1 MSATRDSGATMGYIA
16 VLFVL
21 AAGAAA
27 LVWFGIP
34 VTSSGSSVSEAQGF
48 ESSPKDPLEAPIS
61 RDFSWT
67 NDMVWIPSG
76 TFWRGSESGQSDER
90 PVREISITGFW
101 MDQTEVTVRQYEQ
114 FVRETDYVTVAERK
128 PNPEDFPG
136 ADPAL
141 LVPGSVVF
149 APPMEPVSLQNHY
162 AWWSYAPGASW
173 RRPEGAES
181 SISGREN
188 FPVVHVCWE
197 DVVAYANWAGK
208 RLPTEA
214 EWEYAA
220 RGGFNRREFIWGN
233 DLAPNQQWRANIWQG
248 EFPVHNSAND
258 GFAAVGPVRSFQA
271 NGYGLYDMAGNVWE
285 WCLDWYL
292 PDYYSSCPPKDPPGP
307 NTSYDPNEPGVMK
320 KVMRGGSY
328 LCDDSY
334 CSGYRPASRMKSSP
348 DTGLSHTGFR
358 CIRPGPSP
366 EQIAQLLAE
375 E

>member
-1 MSATRDSGATMGYIA
+1 MSRSHDNGSPLGYVTV
-16 VLFVL
+16 VLLLAGL
-21 AAGAAA
+21 AAG

-34 VTSSGSSVSEAQGF
+34 MERSGDSNTADEPTPGTVASSIV
-48 ESSPKDPLEAPIS
+48 

-67 NDMVWIPSG
+67 NDMVWIPPG
-76 TFWRGSESGQSDER
+76 KFWRGSDTGQSDER
-90 PVREISITGFW
+90 PVRELTISGFW
-101 MDQTEVTVRQYEQ
+101 MDKTEVTVKQYDA
-114 FVRETDYVTVAERK
+114 FVRDTDYVTVAERK

-149 APPMEPVSLQNHY
+149 ARPTEPVSLQNHY
-162 AWWSYAPGASW
+162 AWWTYAPGASW

-181 SISGREN
+181 NVSGKEN

-197 DVVAYANWAGK
+197 DVTAYAEWAGK

-233 DLAPNQQWRANIWQG
+233 ELAPNQHWRANIWQG
-248 EFPVHNSAND
+248 EFPVVNSSND
-258 GFAAVGPVRSFQA
+258 GFEGVGPVASFEP
-271 NGYGLYDMAGNVWE
+271 NEYGLYDMAGNVWE

-292 PDYYSSCPPKDPPGP
+292 PDYYATGPAVDPPGP

-334 CSGYRPASRMKSSP
+334 CSGYRPAARMKSSP

-358 CIRPGPSP
+358 CVRPGPSP
-366 EQIAQLLAE
+366 EEIAQILAKAGSGG
-375 E
+375 